1 MTLVSLW
8 AILILCSWGESLWCV
23 KHYPPAG
30 TMCRGT
36 SSWERAPSTSPVV
49 LKEEKKKSF
58 RSWVLPCWD
67 DFQDTE
73 AAAPAVGSALGCKG
87 RLLSATFQGEL
98 IRRVAGGARASQI
111 WLIGCSALCLQ
122 PISILQLNSHHP
134 VVLGD
139 PLLPPIP
146 STFLFGF
153 GVGNFF
159 FFFWS
164 SFQW

>member
-1 MTLVSLW
+1 M
-8 AILILCSWGESLWCV
+8 
-23 KHYPPAG
+23 
-30 TMCRGT
+30 
-36 SSWERAPSTSPVV
+36 
-49 LKEEKKKSF
+49 
-58 RSWVLPCWD
+58 
-67 DFQDTE
+67 
-73 AAAPAVGSALGCKG
+73 GCKG

-159 FFFWS
+159 FGHPSNGNLMKHFKYSIFK
-164 SFQW
+164 FKLF